1 MRGVRLRCHTQAELK
16 LWFQKSHLKV
26 DTSCKLLFSTVTFWF
41 QWWWWWWL
49 RWADGWGLGYACKA
63 AQYGASLT
71 STKAEQGADGDA
83 TVELTTAELA
93 KQSKHQQILLQHS
106 LQEQSRTRK
115 NPAEYVW
122 LKIRTELP
130 AADMPHFCLCWGHS
144 QDIFLDLN
152 WACIVLTILF
162 FLDGVESQ
170 APTPGRLVC
179 QKVCTFTA
187 SFQLLQACIVW
198 VCLNVVVFWWFWLK
212 SAASASLGSLKTP
225 PTKTSNTTPHYKP
238 KYEILVI
245 AKNCGTISDKLF
257 RQLKLDQTLIRF

>member
-1 MRGVRLRCHTQAELK
+1 MH
-16 LWFQKSHLKV
+16 F
-26 DTSCKLLFSTVTFWF
+26 KLLKKKNRFYEFRQTPPPVFVFFSQNSVFF
-41 QWWWWWWL
+41 L
-49 RWADGWGLGYACKA
+49 LM
-63 AQYGASLT
+63 AS
-71 STKAEQGADGDA
+71 
-83 TVELTTAELA
+83 
-93 KQSKHQQILLQHS
+93 
-106 LQEQSRTRK
+106 
-115 NPAEYVW
+115 
-122 LKIRTELP
+122 
-130 AADMPHFCLCWGHS
+130 
-144 QDIFLDLN
+144 
-152 WACIVLTILF
+152 LTILF